1 MSGST
6 HGQGSVP
13 NPFGG
18 LADYLLAATDRN
30 MALTS
35 RWSDSL
41 LKMLTDQS
49 EEARSTLSALTA
61 SLEAME
67 RVLTSQEETNRA
79 LRLSLQGY
87 RQIVDRYVAAQE
99 RTARLVQ
106 ASVDDLKAAGDSQM
120 QAAKALIPPS
130 TTWSPPADA
139 VAQMMAMWATA
150 FTRSDDES
158 SAEDR

>member
-1 MSGST
+1 MSGT
-6 HGQGSVP
+6 TQDEGNTP

-18 LADYLLAATDRN
+18 LAEFVLAATDRN
-30 MALTS
+30 MALTT

-41 LKMLTDQS
+41 LTMLTDQS
-49 EEARSTLSALTA
+49 EDARSTLSALTD

-106 ASVDDLKAAGDSQM
+106 ACVDDLKAAGNGQM
-120 QAAKALIPPS
+120 EAAKALLTPAAWSAPS
-130 TTWSPPADA
+130 EAA
-139 VAQMMAMWATA
+139 AQMMAMWATA
-150 FTRSDDES
+150 FMRSADDGT
-158 SAEDR
+158 AEHR